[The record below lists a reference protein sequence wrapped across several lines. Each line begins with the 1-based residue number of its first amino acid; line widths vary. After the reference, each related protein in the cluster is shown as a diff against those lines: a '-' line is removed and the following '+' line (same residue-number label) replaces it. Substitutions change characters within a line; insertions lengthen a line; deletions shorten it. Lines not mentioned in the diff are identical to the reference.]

1 MTQIGYYEEPK
12 NGSGIIRARTSRQI
26 RSWEFH
32 RSEEALDSLN
42 REWGAIDYPGIY
54 ILFEGEEKVYVGE
67 AKSLYNRL
75 KTHTKTPEEKI
86 KKWNKVLV
94 LSDGRPAAQS
104 DFNDNVIRHAV
115 EYYLIELFKA
125 NRYEV
130 VSQGEQQSLN
140 AGQNSIMVSLIEE
153 LNYFLQK
160 KNLIERLLERTHER
174 EVFADEL
181 KKILVRKGKTINSW
195 KNKEAIVDGEKVF
208 IRPGSKKPAG
218 WQITFRGRKTG
229 SFIDSLAK
237 GRGYILIS
245 RNGVLL
251 IPLSEVQKVIEDRKA
266 YEQDTIDIW
275 INFQGETVTL
285 RYKSKVIDVT
295 KWKLL

>member
-208 IRPGSKKPAG
+208 IRPGSKKP
-218 WQITFRGRKTG
+218 
-229 SFIDSLAK
+229 